1 MGVMIPNM
9 GTKPL
14 PVADALFTKTQQ
26 RVLGLLYGNSS
37 RSFYSNEIVRLSGV
51 GIGTV
56 HRELARLLASGLV
69 TAGRIGNQKHYQA
82 NRAAP
87 VYEELRGLA
96 LKTFGV
102 ADVLRAAL
110 APIASRIRVA
120 FVHGPVAAGADTAG
134 SDVDVLVLSDYLG
147 YGEVIAALA
156 GTEKSLGRGVNPAI
170 YGRVEFLRRISEEGG
185 FLGRVLEGPRIP
197 LIGSDEDIPQPA
209 KARPRR

>member
-1 MGVMIPNM
+1 MGLKTIAI
-9 GTKPL
+9 
-14 PVADALFTKTQQ
+14 ADALFTRTQQ
-26 RVLGLLYGNSS
+26 RVLGLLYGNPS

-69 TAGRIGNQKHYQA
+69 TAGLIGNQKHYQA

-87 VYEELRGLA
+87 VFDELRGLA

-110 APIASRIRVA
+110 APLAPRIRVA
-120 FVHGPVAAGADTAG
+120 FIHGPVAAGMDAAAN
-134 SDVDVLVLSDYLG
+134 DVDLMVLSDYLA
-147 YGEVIAALA
+147 YGEVIAALGPA
-156 GTEKSLGRGVNPAI
+156 ERSLGRGVNPSI
-170 YGRVEFLRRISEEGG
+170 YGRVEFMRRASEEGG
-185 FLGRVLEGPRIP
+185 LLARAIHAPRIL
-197 LIGSDEDIPQPA
+197 LIGSDVDIPQPA

>member
-1 MGVMIPNM
+1 M
-9 GTKPL
+9 GTQQAISIGE
-14 PVADALFTKTQQ
+14 VLFTRTQQ
-26 RVLGLLYGNSS
+26 RVLGLLFGNPS
-37 RSFYSNEIVRLSGV
+37 RSFYSNEVVRLSGV

-87 VYEELRGLA
+87 VFDELRGLA

-110 APIASRIRVA
+110 APLASRIRVA
-120 FVHGPVAAGADTAG
+120 LVHGPVAAGSDSAA
-134 SDVDVLVLSDYLG
+134 SDVDVMVLSDDLA

-156 GTEKSLGRGVNPAI
+156 PAERSLGRGVNPSI
-170 YGRVEFLRRISEEGG
+170 YGRVEFLRRVSEEGG
-185 FLGRVLEGPRIP
+185 LLGRAMEGPRIL
-197 LIGSDEDIPQPA
+197 LIGSDVDIPQPA
-209 KARPRR
+209 KARARR

>member
-1 MGVMIPNM
+1 M
-9 GTKPL
+9 GTKSL
-14 PVADALFTKTQQ
+14 PVADALFTRTQQ
-26 RVLGLLYGNSS
+26 RVLGLLYGNPG

-87 VYEELRGLA
+87 VFEELRGLA

-110 APIASRIRVA
+110 APLAPRIRAA
-120 FVHGPVAAGADTAG
+120 FVHGPVAAREDNAA
-134 SDVDVLVLSDYLG
+134 SDVEVLVLSDHLG

-156 GTEKSLGRGVNPAI
+156 GAERSLGRGVNPSI
-170 YGRVEFLRRISEEGG
+170 YGRVEFLRRLAEEGG
-185 FLGRVLEGPRIP
+185 FLARALQGPRIP
-197 LIGSDEDIPQPA
+197 LIGSDADIPQPA

>member
-1 MGVMIPNM
+1 MIPNM
-9 GTKPL
+9 GTRSL
-14 PVADALFTKTQQ
+14 PIADALFTKTQQ
-26 RVLGLLYGNSS
+26 RVLGLLYGNPA

-87 VYEELRGLA
+87 VFEELRGLA

-102 ADVLRAAL
+102 ADVPRTAL
-110 APIASRIRVA
+110 APLAPRIRVA
-120 FVHGPVAAGADTAG
+120 FVHGPVAQGTDTAAT
-134 SDVDVLVLSDYLG
+134 DVDVLVLSDHLA

-156 GTEKSLGRGVNPAI
+156 GAERSLGRGVNPSI
-170 YGRVEFLRRISEEGG
+170 YGRVEFLRRIAEEGG
-185 FLGRVLEGPRIP
+185 FLARVLQGPRIP
-197 LIGSDEDIPQPA
+197 LIGSDEDIPRPA

>member
-1 MGVMIPNM
+1 MGM
-9 GTKPL
+9 KPFG
-14 PVADALFTKTQQ
+14 VADALFTKTQQ
-26 RVLGLLYGNSS
+26 RVLGLLYGNPA

-82 NRAAP
+82 NRTAP
-87 VYEELRGLA
+87 VFDELRGLA

-102 ADVLRAAL
+102 ADVLRTAL
-110 APIASRIRVA
+110 APLAPRIRVA
-120 FVHGPVAAGADTAG
+120 FVHGPVAAGTDNAAAN
-134 SDVDVLVLSDYLG
+134 VDVLVLSDYLA
-147 YGEVIAALA
+147 YGEVIAGLA
-156 GTEKSLGRGVNPAI
+156 AAEKSLGRGVNPSI
-170 YGRVEFLRRISEEGG
+170 YGRVEFLRRVSEEGG

-197 LIGSDEDIPQPA
+197 LIGSDDDIPQPA

>member
-1 MGVMIPNM
+1 M
-9 GTKPL
+9 GTKNMAI
-14 PVADALFTKTQQ
+14 ADALFTRTQQ
-26 RVLGLLYGNSS
+26 RVLGLLYGNPS

-69 TAGRIGNQKHYQA
+69 TAGLIGNQKHYQA

-87 VYEELRGLA
+87 VFDELRGLA

-110 APIASRIRVA
+110 APLASRIRVA
-120 FVHGPVAAGADTAG
+120 FIHGPVAAGVDAAAN
-134 SDVDVLVLSDYLG
+134 DVDVMVLSDYLA
-147 YGEVIAALA
+147 YGEVIAALGPA
-156 GTEKSLGRGVNPAI
+156 ERSLGRGVNPSI
-170 YGRVEFLRRISEEGG
+170 YGRVEFMRRASEEGG
-185 FLGRVLEGPRIP
+185 LLARAIHGPRIP
-197 LIGSDEDIPQPA
+197 LIGSDVDIPQPA

>member
-1 MGVMIPNM
+1 MGAKSPIPI
-9 GTKPL
+9 
-14 PVADALFTKTQQ
+14 ADVLFTRTQQ
-26 RVLGLLYGNSS
+26 RVLGLLFGNPS

-69 TAGRIGNQKHYQA
+69 TAGLIGNQKHYQA

-87 VYEELRGLA
+87 VFDELRGLA

-110 APIASRIRVA
+110 APLASRIRVA
-120 FVHGPVAAGADTAG
+120 FVHGPVAAGTDTAA
-134 SDVDVLVLSDYLG
+134 SDVDVMVLSDYLA

-156 GTEKSLGRGVNPAI
+156 PAERSLGRGVNPSI
-170 YGRVEFLRRISEEGG
+170 YGRVEFLRRVSEEGG
-185 FLGRVLEGPRIP
+185 FLERVMDGPRIP
-197 LIGSDEDIPQPA
+197 LIGSDVDIPQPA
-209 KARPRR
+209 KARARR

>member
-1 MGVMIPNM
+1 M
-9 GTKPL
+9 GTRPL

-26 RVLGLLYGNSS
+26 RVLGLLYGNPA

-82 NRAAP
+82 NRAAS
-87 VYEELRGLA
+87 VFEELRGLA

-102 ADVLRAAL
+102 ADVLRTAL
-110 APIASRIRVA
+110 APIAPRIRVA
-120 FVHGPVAAGADTAG
+120 FVHGPVAAGTDTA
-134 SDVDVLVLSDYLG
+134 SSNVDVLVLSDYLG

-156 GTEKSLGRGVNPAI
+156 GAEKSLGRGVNPSI
-170 YGRVEFLRRISEEGG
+170 YGRVEFLRRVSEEGG
-185 FLGRVLEGPRIP
+185 FLGRVLEGPRIH

-209 KARPRR
+209 KARARR

>member
-1 MGVMIPNM
+1 MIPNM
-9 GTKPL
+9 GTKPV
-14 PVADALFTKTQQ
+14 PVADALFTRTQQ
-26 RVLGLLYGNSS
+26 RVLGLLYGNTA

-82 NRAAP
+82 NRAAT
-87 VYEELRGLA
+87 VFEELRGLA

-110 APIASRIRVA
+110 APLAPRIRVA
-120 FVHGPVAAGADTAG
+120 FVHGPVASGEDIAG
-134 SDVDVLVLSDYLG
+134 SAIDVLVLSDYLG
-147 YGEVIAALA
+147 YGEVIGAMAPA
-156 GTEKSLGRGVNPAI
+156 EKSLGRGVNPAI
-170 YGRVEFLRRISEEGG
+170 YGRVEFLRRVSEEGA
-185 FLGRVLEGPRIP
+185 FLGRVLEGPRIA

-209 KARPRR
+209 KARARR

>member
-1 MGVMIPNM
+1 M

-14 PVADALFTKTQQ
+14 RVADALFTRTQQ
-26 RVLGLLYGNSS
+26 RVLGLLYGNTA

-51 GIGTV
+51 GTGTV
-56 HRELARLLASGLV
+56 HRELARLLSSGLV

-87 VYEELRGLA
+87 VFEELRGLA

-110 APIASRIRVA
+110 APLAGRIRVA
-120 FVHGPVAAGADTAG
+120 FVHGPVASGEDTAG
-134 SDVDVLVLSDYLG
+134 SAVDVLVLSDYLP
-147 YGEVIAALA
+147 YREVIAALA
-156 GTEKSLGRGVNPAI
+156 PAEKSLGRGVNPAI
-170 YGRVEFLRRISEEGG
+170 YGRVEFLRRVSEEGG
-185 FLGRVLEGPRIP
+185 FLGRVLEGPRIA
-197 LIGSDEDIPQPA
+197 LLGSDEDIPQPA